1 MNAFV
6 ACRLL
11 CDPNAEV
18 SHPYRPYNGVQVV
31 TWPVLRVS
39 CQRDLSLYTRPLSF
53 LCGATR
59 WKRTRDTTME
69 HIGPASM
76 GQICVVS
83 YYFFIVFGLLFPFVV
98 LVVMGLF
105 ALSRRFR
112 VGRSGAYLLR
122 LTTQIHAFLCH
133 GLLFSFLLCKN
144 ILCTY
149 SRENQRTDRVLT
161 TAVVLVAQ
169 VLVVLWRGL
178 VTFGLSSA
186 IRADAGECARSP
198 SSSPCLTRLTPRKSF
213 AARAIVNYRVFAL
226 SFVTTIQRI
235 LRRQHRRTQQNKTAF
250 I

>member
-1 MNAFV
+1 M
-6 ACRLL
+6 
-11 CDPNAEV
+11 
-18 SHPYRPYNGVQVV
+18 QVV

-39 CQRDLSLYTRPLSF
+39 CQRDLSAIQETLIFSLSSDALEEDPRHNYGTHWACIDGVDF
-53 LCGATR
+53 RGIVL
-59 WKRTRDTTME
+59 
-69 HIGPASM
+69 
-76 GQICVVS
+76 
-83 YYFFIVFGLLFPFVV
+83 FFYCFGLLFAFVG

-112 VGRSGAYLLR
+112 VARSGACSLR